1 VPSALKHGGGGAGSA
16 AAVGASAIVDAAA
29 PANSMDV
36 IAFFIFA
43 FMHYGYHDHGG
54 LNLEHF

>member
-1 VPSALKHGGGGAGSA
+1 LKHGGGGGGSA

-36 IAFFIFA
+36 IAFFIFE

>member
-1 VPSALKHGGGGAGSA
+1 LKHGGGGGGSA
-16 AAVGASAIVDAAA
+16 AAVGASAIVEAAA
-29 PANSMDV
+29 PANRMDV

-43 FMHYGYHDHGG
+43 FMNLGYHDHRG